1 MPSLKLYTHLD
12 GNGRVG
18 RLLIPL
24 FMVHKGIINKP
35 NFYISQFFEENRDD
49 YYDRLRRISSHDQ
62 WTEWCEYFLQ
72 ALTIQANENRIRVLK
87 IMLLHKQQRKWARET
102 LKSRYGET
110 AIDWFFGTPIFNTSN
125 FTKNCGIPEPTA
137 RRILKISREQGL
149 LKYLREPA
157 GSRPGVLMFTELLS
171 TAEGK

>member
-1 MPSLKLYTHLD
+1 
-12 GNGRVG
+12 
-18 RLLIPL
+18 
-24 FMVHKGIINKP
+24 
-35 NFYISQFFEENRDD
+35 
-49 YYDRLRRISSHDQ
+49 
-62 WTEWCEYFLQ
+62 
-72 ALTIQANENRIRVLK
+72 
-87 IMLLHKQQRKWARET
+87 MLLHKQQRKWARET